1 MYRIRDLKNG
11 LYQVHSKRHNQ
22 AFEGT
27 PKTLF
32 EKAISLG
39 IKPME
44 LSKAVHDLKQHSFDY
59 AEFGDNGIYM
69 YSKKNGG

>member
-11 LYQVHSKRHNQ
+11 LYQVHSRRHNE
-22 AFEGT
+22 AYEGT
-27 PKTLF
+27 PRVLF

-39 IKPME
+39 IRPME
-44 LSKAVHDLKQHSFDY
+44 LSKAVRDLQHHSFDY
-59 AEFGDNGIYM
+59 AEFGANGIYL